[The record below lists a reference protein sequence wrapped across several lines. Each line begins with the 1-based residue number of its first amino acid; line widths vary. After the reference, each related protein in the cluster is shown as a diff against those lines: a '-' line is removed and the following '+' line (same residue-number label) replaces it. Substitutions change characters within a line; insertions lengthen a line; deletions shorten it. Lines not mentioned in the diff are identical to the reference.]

1 MIKFSQKSKTYST
14 QIQQNSLRT
23 FTYMIIIYFHS
34 QLLFHVFREVLQ
46 SRLDY
51 IPCIMLAKCPV

>member
-14 QIQQNSLRT
+14 QIQQISLRT